1 VTTGRRTLVTGGSGF
16 IGTNV
21 VEALL
26 ARGTPV
32 CSIDRVAPRN
42 PAHAGVFR
50 PVDICDAPALAR
62 AVDDFAPE
70 DIIHLAARTD
80 LLGSGI
86 DDYAANTAGTAA
98 LIEVVAARPQIR
110 RTLFASSMLVC
121 RLGYLPQSVTDYA
134 PSTPYG
140 ASKVEAEGMVRAAD
154 PSRRRI
160 ILFRPTSIWGPWFG
174 EPYRHFFDAV
184 LAGHYVHPS
193 GAATRRSY
201 GYIDNAVA
209 QIFALA
215 DADAVRL
222 GDHLYH
228 LADYA
233 PVDIGVWADMIATA
247 AGRRRP
253 PRVPMAV
260 MQAAALAGDALKA
273 LGWQRPPM
281 TRFRLANMTMDA
293 VQDTGPM
300 VALCPD
306 LPVPMET
313 GVARTVAW
321 LRSTPR

>member
-1 VTTGRRTLVTGGSGF
+1 MTVARRTLVTGGSGF

-26 ARGTPV
+26 TRGVPV
-32 CSIDRVAPRN
+32 CSIDHLPPRN

-50 PVDICDAPALAR
+50 PVDICDTAALATV
-62 AVDDFAPE
+62 VDDFRPE
-70 DIIHLAARTD
+70 TIIHLAARTD
-80 LLGSGI
+80 LLGNSI
-86 DDYAANTAGTAA
+86 DDYAANTRGTAA
-98 LIEVVAARPQIR
+98 LIDVVSARPQIG

-134 PSTPYG
+134 PSTAYG
-140 ASKVEAEGMVRAAD
+140 ASKVEAERLVRAAD

-174 EPYRHFFDAV
+174 EPYRNFFDAV
-184 LAGHYVHPS
+184 VGGRYVHPT

-201 GYIDNAVA
+201 GYIENAVA
-209 QIFALA
+209 QIMALA
-215 DADAVRL
+215 DADAARL
-222 GDHLYH
+222 GDRLYH

-233 PVDIGVWADMIATA
+233 PVDIGVWADMIAEA

-253 PRVPMAV
+253 IRVPMAV
-260 MQAAALAGDALKA
+260 MHAAALGGDTLKA

-300 VALCPD
+300 AALCPD
-306 LPVPMET
+306 LPVT
-313 GVARTVAW
+313 LADGVARTVAW
-321 LRSTPR
+321 MRANAG